1 MKSTIECQTQ
11 SCILKLTEIP
21 TPLLFFTLFF
31 CCYFWLPWA
40 VEAQFSKP
48 ILSHIA
54 ADQQVNKNNPAWALK
69 IEWGVGGK

>member
-1 MKSTIECQTQ
+1 MFNEIHHRVPN
-11 SCILKLTEIP
+11 TELHFKADRNPHP
-21 TPLLFFTLFF
+21 TPVFYFIF
-31 CCYFWLPWA
+31 CYFWLPWA

-69 IEWGVGGK
+69 IEWER